1 MRRRPWHHASNTSI
15 YYDGAVPSAGA
26 IMAFV
31 AINVL
36 SVPPERR
43 EVLEQRFA
51 RRAGEVDKTPG
62 FQAFELLRPVEG
74 EDRYFVYTRWD
85 SQEAFQA
92 WTQSQAFEHGH
103 AQHNAQG
110 PAASGSELLTFE
122 VAERSERPARSE
134 V

>member
-1 MRRRPWHHASNTSI
+1 MS
-15 YYDGAVPSAGA
+15 
-26 IMAFV
+26 FV

-36 SVPPERR
+36 TVPPERR
-43 EVLEQRFA
+43 EMLEQRFA

-62 FQAFELLRPVEG
+62 FQAFELLRPVAG

-103 AQHNAQG
+103 AQHNTQG

-122 VAERSERPARSE
+122 VAEHSARRDA
-134 V
+134 